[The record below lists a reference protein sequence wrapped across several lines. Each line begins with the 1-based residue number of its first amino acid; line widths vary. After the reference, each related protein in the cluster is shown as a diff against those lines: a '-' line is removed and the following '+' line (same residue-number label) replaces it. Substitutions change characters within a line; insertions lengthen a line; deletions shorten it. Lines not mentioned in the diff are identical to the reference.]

1 MNEEYPKE
9 DFQKMQ
15 QQAID
20 RVREMQKKAV
30 HEQPP
35 KAQPQQRPSRFF
47 PSGERQSDRQ
57 MFSNQ
62 PRPQNPHTEP
72 RNPDNRKAANENEK
86 HASTKEEKAAPKNPL
101 FSGINPLSSI
111 LNMDTDMS
119 LILPLVMLLGK
130 DGADDML
137 LLALIYIMT

>member
-20 RVREMQKKAV
+20 RVREMQKRAV
-30 HEQPP
+30 PEQPP
-35 KAQPQQRPSRFF
+35 RPQGQQRPSRFF
-47 PSGERQSDRQ
+47 PQGERQPDRQ
-57 MFSNQ
+57 MH
-62 PRPQNPHTEP
+62 QNPPKPQPPHEEAKRPGSQKPTGQSETCESP
-72 RNPDNRKAANENEK
+72 
-86 HASTKEEKAAPKNPL
+86 KEEKTQQKNSL
-101 FSGINPLSSI
+101 FSGLNPLSSI
-111 LNMDTDMS
+111 FNMDTDMS

>member
-1 MNEEYPKE
+1 MSEETAQG

-20 RVREMQKKAV
+20 RVREMQKKATPD
-30 HEQPP
+30 HQPNP
-35 KAQPQQRPSRFF
+35 GSQPRPSRFF
-47 PSGERQSDRQ
+47 PPGDKRTDRQ
-57 MFSNQ
+57 TFPNQ
-62 PRPQNPHTEP
+62 QREQPHTQHKPTEEQRPQPE
-72 RNPDNRKAANENEK
+72 RG
-86 HASTKEEKAAPKNPL
+86 KEETPPKNQL
-101 FSGINPLSSI
+101 FSGMNPLSSL

-130 DGADDML
+130 EGADDML

>member
-1 MNEEYPKE
+1 MSEETAQG

-20 RVREMQKKAV
+20 RVREMQKKAIP
-30 HEQPP
+30 ERQPNF
-35 KAQPQQRPSRFF
+35 AAQQRPSRFF
-47 PSGERQSDRQ
+47 PQGDKRTDRQ
-57 MFSNQ
+57 TFVNPPKEQ
-62 PRPQNPHTEP
+62 PHTQPEP
-72 RNPDNRKAANENEK
+72 TEDRKPEPERG
-86 HASTKEEKAAPKNPL
+86 KEDAPPKGTL
-101 FSGINPLSSI
+101 FSGLNPLSSI
-111 LNMDTDMS
+111 FNMDTDMS

>member
-30 HEQPP
+30 PEQPP
-35 KAQPQQRPSRFF
+35 KAQTQQRPSRFF
-47 PSGERQSDRQ
+47 PSGERQPDRPTVHNQ
-57 MFSNQ
+57 SKPQNLHGEPKYQENRRAASESEKHENPKDERPQTKNQ
-62 PRPQNPHTEP
+62 PF
-72 RNPDNRKAANENEK
+72 
-86 HASTKEEKAAPKNPL
+86 STV
-101 FSGINPLSSI
+101 NPLSSI

>member
-30 HEQPP
+30 PEQPP
-35 KAQPQQRPSRFF
+35 KAQTQQRPSRFF
-47 PSGERQSDRQ
+47 PSGEKQPDRP
-57 MFSNQ
+57 MAHGQ
-62 PRPQNPHTEP
+62 PKPHNPHGEP
-72 RNPDNRKAANENEK
+72 KNQENRKASNENET
-86 HASTKEEKAAPKNPL
+86 HEGTKEERARPKNQP
-101 FSGINPLSSI
+101 FPAVNPLSSI

>member
-1 MNEEYPKE
+1 MSEEFPKE

-20 RVREMQKKAV
+20 RVREMQKKAAF
-30 HEQPP
+30 EQPP
-35 KAQPQQRPSRFF
+35 KGQTQQRSSRFF
-47 PSGERQSDRQ
+47 PSGERQPDRQ
-57 MFSNQ
+57 PFQNRTGQQ
-62 PRPQNPHTEP
+62 PANNPSKNPESRKPESASHEP
-72 RNPDNRKAANENEK
+72 E
-86 HASTKEEKAAPKNPL
+86 KEERERSKGPL
-101 FSGINPLSSI
+101 FPGLNSLSPI
-111 LNMDTDMS
+111 FNMDNDMS

>member
-1 MNEEYPKE
+1 MNEEYAKE

-20 RVREMQKKAV
+20 RVREMQKKAIND
-30 HEQPP
+30 QPKP
-35 KAQPQQRPSRFF
+35 QNQQRPSRFF
-47 PSGERQSDRQ
+47 PQNERRPDRPPFQ
-57 MFSNQ
+57 GQ
-62 PRPQNPHTEP
+62 QKGQNPHQEQKITEDR
-72 RNPDNRKAANENEK
+72 RNEAESEK
-86 HASTKEEKAAPKNPL
+86 HVNTKEENEQPKNQL
-101 FSGINPLSSI
+101 FSSLNPLSSL

-137 LLALIYIMT
+137 ILALLYIMT

>member
-20 RVREMQKKAV
+20 RVREMQKRAV
-30 HEQPP
+30 PEQPP
-35 KAQPQQRPSRFF
+35 RTQPQQRPSRFF
-47 PSGERQSDRQ
+47 PPGERQSDRP
-57 MFSNQ
+57 MHPN
-62 PRPQNPHTEP
+62 PPKPPHEEARRPDKQKPTGQGETCENP
-72 RNPDNRKAANENEK
+72 
-86 HASTKEEKAAPKNPL
+86 KEEKPQPKNSL
-101 FSGINPLSSI
+101 FSGLNPLSSI